1 MRRGKPRKQQRRRL
15 NLNVEVLQAAGSPT
29 ANKAPRGEEM
39 EVCNMKEQK
48 RNEIIK
54 TFSDVDLSVERAD
67 EVVSELYNVLKEKGL
82 SVKQAE
88 TLLDFTKDLIRMT
101 VIIR

>member
-1 MRRGKPRKQQRRRL
+1 MLRFCRPPDRRR
-15 NLNVEVLQAAGSPT
+15 PT
-29 ANKAPRGEEM
+29 KPQGARM

-88 TLLDFTKDLIRMT
+88 TLLDFTKDLIWMT